1 MLVFRLFW
9 CKIAYENFHS
19 QNKYSGSILTT
30 ILELSALGGAQTL
43 TFARS
48 NLQEIC
54 KLEIPGTHTLAE
66 LQTIAKEQGFVIE
79 EKYGRY
85 RVTSKHS
92 IRDLSI
98 TWRVVEAGAGYSL
111 TLKDLHSF
119 FGSL

>member
-1 MLVFRLFW
+1 M
-9 CKIAYENFHS
+9 
-19 QNKYSGSILTT
+19 
-30 ILELSALGGAQTL
+30 
-43 TFARS
+43 
-48 NLQEIC
+48 EIS
-54 KLEIPGTHTLAE
+54 GTHTLAE
-66 LQTIAKEQGFVIE
+66 LQAIAKEKGLVIE

-98 TWRVVEAGAGYSL
+98 MWRVVEAGAGYSL